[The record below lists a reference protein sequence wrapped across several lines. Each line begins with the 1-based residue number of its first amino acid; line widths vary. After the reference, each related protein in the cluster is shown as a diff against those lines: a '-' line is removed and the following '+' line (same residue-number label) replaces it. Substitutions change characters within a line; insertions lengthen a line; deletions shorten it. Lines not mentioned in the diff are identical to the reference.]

1 MSGGDGIVMV
11 YGTLPTLKEIAGA
24 VGDVLGVNDP
34 EVRLGH
40 GSVFFSNS
48 LVGLSA

>member
-40 GSVFFSNS
+40 VPN
-48 LVGLSA
+48 VCETVHPIHV